1 MIRLD
6 ARSEL
11 VAIDPQRPAN
21 PFAEIRRHAHLDT
34 RPGQEVTLEA
44 SLANASA
51 EQLTAAA
58 QHAQGDALR
67 MVRSELTHRGMPI
80 PLPMRR
86 SR

>member
-6 ARSEL
+6 ARGEL
-11 VAIDPQRPAN
+11 VAIDPKRPTD

-34 RPGQEVTLEA
+34 RPGQEATLEA
-44 SLANASA
+44 SLADASV

-58 QHAQGDALR
+58 KYAQGDALR
-67 MVRSELTHRGMPI
+67 MVRAELTHRGMPI
-80 PLPMRR
+80 PLLMRR